1 LLSVTEGSPVRPVMA
16 RVALATAAGP
26 IEPGQL
32 EVTISLEARY
42 AIEP

>member
-1 LLSVTEGSPVRPVMA
+1 VRPLP
-16 RVALATAAGP
+16 RVAVQSMAGP

-32 EVTISLEARY
+32 DVSVSVEARY